1 MATEYPQRW
10 LREHQAVP
18 TEQGWKRENGEL
30 LKVQKGL
37 EIDEEEIVDP
47 EPEQQELQSLSP
59 KLPLKVMLNSD
70 YFG

>member
-47 EPEQQELQSLSP
+47 EPEQPAPEP
-59 KLPLKVMLNSD
+59 EPEAPVEGEGD
-70 YFG
+70 A

>member
-18 TEQGWKRENGEL
+18 TEQGWKLENGEL

-37 EIDEEEIVDP
+37 EIVDP
-47 EPEQQELQSLSP
+47 EPEPEPAPEPELTAP
-59 KLPLKVMLNSD
+59 VD
-70 YFG
+70 

>member
-18 TEQGWKRENGEL
+18 TEQGWKLENGEL

-37 EIDEEEIVDP
+37 EIDEEEIGDRDPDREAP
-47 EPEQQELQSLSP
+47 EPELVAPVE
-59 KLPLKVMLNSD
+59 
-70 YFG
+70 FG